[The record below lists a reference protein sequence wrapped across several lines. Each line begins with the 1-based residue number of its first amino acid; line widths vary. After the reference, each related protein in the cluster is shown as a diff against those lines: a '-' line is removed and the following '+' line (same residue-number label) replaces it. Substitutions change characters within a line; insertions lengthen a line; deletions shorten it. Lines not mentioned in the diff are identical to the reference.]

1 MFYILS
7 VANREKLQPQRK
19 ITKKGY
25 SPEERKERAGSG
37 TELLAGLGEGTAVL
51 TPPPNNPTCRLGGWR
66 EPAVPASPPELCIL
80 FHYSKREGCFKY
92 PWSWS
97 HTAGFVALLTRELS
111 GADVHTVA
119 VGMQA
124 SLERSAGSPSRVD
137 SSDPCRAADHL
148 ETPRSISSR
157 KQGDFVKRCFF
168 CHTES

>member
-7 VANREKLQPQRK
+7 VANQEKLLPQRK

-25 SPEERKERAGSG
+25 SPKERKERAGSG
-37 TELLAGLGEGTAVL
+37 TELLAGLGEGTGVL
-51 TPPPNNPTCRLGGWR
+51 TPPDNPTWRLGGWW
-66 EPAVPASPPELCIL
+66 EPAAPTSPAELCIL
-80 FHYSKREGCFKY
+80 FSLFQKEGCFKY
-92 PWSWS
+92 PWSCS
-97 HTAGFVALLTRELS
+97 HTAGFVALLTHELS

-119 VGMQA
+119 VSMQA

-148 ETPRSISSR
+148 ETSRSISSR
-157 KQGDFVKRCFF
+157 KQGDSVKCCFF